1 MRTRTVSIK
10 IFPPGF
16 HAESGRRCIV
26 YPEGESNS
34 YLKFRK
40 LLFYPLNYRG
50 SCFQGTKLMFKFEKG
65 K

>member
-1 MRTRTVSIK
+1 MGNRLWRL
-10 IFPPGF
+10 PW
-16 HAESGRRCIV
+16 

-50 SCFQGTKLMFKFEKG
+50 VLQRYAFFLKHHALKLNFRRCG
-65 K
+65 STSSPDAL